1 MRRTAEGK
9 ARVARGLLVPLRS
22 SSGLRKLNPEIFNS
36 YCYLPGRA
44 CRQGYPLGYRCC
56 GLGLMFASI
65 QAMNTAGLCHSGQTV
80 ATRLP

>member
-1 MRRTAEGK
+1 MRRMAEGK
-9 ARVARGLLVPLRS
+9 ARVARGLWHRS
-22 SSGLRKLNPEIFNS
+22 GQVLLPSETKPGKFNS

-65 QAMNTAGLCHSGQTV
+65 QAMNTMGLCHSGQTV
-80 ATRLP
+80 MRPS